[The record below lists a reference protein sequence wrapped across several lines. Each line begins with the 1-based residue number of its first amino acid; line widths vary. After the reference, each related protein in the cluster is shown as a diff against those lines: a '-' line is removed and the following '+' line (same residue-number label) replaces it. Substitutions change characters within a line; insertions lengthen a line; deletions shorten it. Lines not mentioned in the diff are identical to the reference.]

1 MSGMINIDT
10 AIAVIGGLAFF
21 VYGMNLMSDGLQQI
35 AGEKLKS
42 VLSLMTKNRFL
53 AIFTGAI
60 VTAVIQS
67 SSATTVMTVGFVNA
81 GLLSLVQAIGVI
93 FGANIGTTFTGQII
107 SLKLDN
113 LAMPSIIIAVAGLLL
128 AKKPSLRGM
137 LKTLLGFGLLFYGMS
152 LMSSELKA
160 LAGNEEF
167 LKFFSSF
174 DCTPKPGSAMPFMHV
189 LGAVAVGTVCTMLV
203 QSSSATIGITIA
215 LAESGVIS
223 VWTAVPIVFGDNIGT
238 TVTAV
243 LASIGTNANAR
254 RAALAHAL
262 FNLLGTTLI
271 ISSFLITVDA
281 SGCQA
286 PVFLSV
292 VDEFVSGRG
301 LGGENPGRF
310 VAMAHT
316 LFNVTNVIALTAFI
330 PAIAWL
336 TEKVIPG
343 PRFQRTVELEPRLL
357 ETPSLA
363 IEASVRALTH
373 LVRKSWRIVS
383 VSMGNCVK
391 KTDVTDDEI
400 SRAEQEVDSSRS
412 KVRNYLSEL
421 SKRRVSE
428 SQSRVLPEIIHCIND
443 AERIADLG
451 TIIFSKS
458 DVVRAANGLTK
469 DACDKIAQF
478 KPVLKELFSATM
490 AALSGDSKAAAEVS
504 VIGKKIDASVEDAM
518 KFGSA
523 SIQVIGETAAVDY
536 ISVVYAVR
544 DVARH
549 LVNIGERAG
558 FMV

>member
-1 MSGMINIDT
+1 
-10 AIAVIGGLAFF
+10 
-21 VYGMNLMSDGLQQI
+21 
-35 AGEKLKS
+35 
-42 VLSLMTKNRFL
+42 
-53 AIFTGAI
+53 
-60 VTAVIQS
+60 
-67 SSATTVMTVGFVNA
+67 
-81 GLLSLVQAIGVI
+81 
-93 FGANIGTTFTGQII
+93 
-107 SLKLDN
+107 
-113 LAMPSIIIAVAGLLL
+113 
-128 AKKPSLRGM
+128 
-137 LKTLLGFGLLFYGMS
+137 MS

-160 LAGNEEF
+160 LAGNEDF
-167 LKFFSSF
+167 LKFFSLF
-174 DCTPKPGSAMPFMHV
+174 DCTPKPGGAMPFMNV
-189 LGAVAVGTVCTMLV
+189 LGAVAVGTACTMLV

-262 FNLLGTTLI
+262 FNLLGTTII

-281 SGCQA
+281 SGCRA
-286 PVFLSV
+286 PAFLAA
-292 VDEFVSGRG
+292 VDEFVAGCG
-301 LGGENPGRF
+301 LEGEHPGRF

-383 VSMGNCVK
+383 VSMGNCVR
-391 KTDVTDDEI
+391 KTDVTADEI
-400 SRAEQEVDSSRS
+400 ARAEQEVDTSRG

-458 DVVRAANGLTK
+458 DAVRAANGLTK
-469 DACDKIAQF
+469 DACDKVAQF
-478 KPVLKELFSATM
+478 KPALKELFAATM
-490 AALSGDSKAAAEVS
+490 AALSGDDKAAAEVS
-504 VIGKKIDASVEDAM
+504 LIGKKIAASVEDAM

-536 ISVVYAVR
+536 IGVVYAVR

-549 LVNIGERAG
+549 LVNIAERAR

>member
-1 MSGMINIDT
+1 MINIDT

-113 LAMPSIIIAVAGLLL
+113 LAMPSIIIAVAGLLM

-271 ISSFLITVDA
+271 ISSFFITVDV

-292 VDEFVSGRG
+292 VDEFVSGCG

-343 PRFQRTVELEPRLL
+343 PRFQRMVELEPRLL

-536 ISVVYAVR
+536 IGVVYAVR

>member
-1 MSGMINIDT
+1 MINIDT
-10 AIAVIGGLAFF
+10 TIAVIGGLAFF

-53 AIFTGAI
+53 AIFTGAL
-60 VTAVIQS
+60 VTAIIQS

-113 LAMPSIIIAVAGLLL
+113 LALPSIIIAVAGLLI
-128 AKKPSLRGM
+128 AKKPSLRGL

-160 LAGNEEF
+160 LAGNEDF

-174 DCTPKPGSAMPFMHV
+174 DCTPKPGGAMPFLNV
-189 LGAVAVGTVCTMLV
+189 LGAVAVGTACTMLV

-262 FNLLGTTLI
+262 FNLLGTTII

-281 SGCQA
+281 SGCRA
-286 PVFLSV
+286 PAFLAA
-292 VDEFVSGRG
+292 VDEFVAGCG
-301 LGGENPGRF
+301 LEGEHPGRF

-383 VSMGNCVK
+383 VSMGNCVR
-391 KTDVTDDEI
+391 KTDVTADEI
-400 SRAEQEVDSSRS
+400 ARAEQEVDTSRG

-458 DVVRAANGLTK
+458 DAVRAANGLTK
-469 DACDKIAQF
+469 DACDKVAQF
-478 KPVLKELFSATM
+478 KPALKELFAATM
-490 AALSGDSKAAAEVS
+490 AALSGDDKAAAEVS
-504 VIGKKIDASVEDAM
+504 LIGKKIAASVEDAM

-523 SIQVIGETAAVDY
+523 SIQVIGETAAVEY
-536 ISVVYAVR
+536 IGVVYAVR

-549 LVNIGERAG
+549 LVNIAERAR

>member
-21 VYGMNLMSDGLQQI
+21 VYGMNLMSDGLQQV

-113 LAMPSIIIAVAGLLL
+113 LAMPSIIIAVAGLLM
-128 AKKPSLRGM
+128 AKKPSLRGT

-536 ISVVYAVR
+536 IGVVYAVR

>member
-1 MSGMINIDT
+1 MINIDT
-10 AIAVIGGLAFF
+10 TIAVIGGLAFF

-53 AIFTGAI
+53 AIFTGAL
-60 VTAVIQS
+60 VTAIIQS

-107 SLKLDN
+107 SLKLDS
-113 LAMPSIIIAVAGLLL
+113 LALPSIIIAVAGLLI
-128 AKKPSLRGM
+128 AKKPSLRGT

-189 LGAVAVGTVCTMLV
+189 LGAVAVGTACTMLV

-262 FNLLGTTLI
+262 FNLLGTTII

-281 SGCQA
+281 SGCRA
-286 PVFLSV
+286 PAFLAA
-292 VDEFVSGRG
+292 VDEFVAGCG
-301 LGGENPGRF
+301 LEGEHPGRF

-383 VSMGNCVK
+383 VSMGNCVR
-391 KTDVTDDEI
+391 KTDVTADEI
-400 SRAEQEVDSSRS
+400 ARAEQEVDTSRG

-458 DVVRAANGLTK
+458 DAVRAANGLTK
-469 DACDKIAQF
+469 DACDKVAQF
-478 KPVLKELFSATM
+478 KPALKELFAATM
-490 AALSGDSKAAAEVS
+490 AALSGDDKAAAEVS
-504 VIGKKIDASVEDAM
+504 PIGKKIAASVEDAM

-536 ISVVYAVR
+536 IGVVYAVR

-549 LVNIGERAG
+549 LVNIAERAR

>member
-113 LAMPSIIIAVAGLLL
+113 LAMPSIIIAVAGLLM
-128 AKKPSLRGM
+128 AKKPSLRGT

-174 DCTPKPGSAMPFMHV
+174 DCSPKPGSAMPFMHV

-292 VDEFVSGRG
+292 VDEFVSGHG

-536 ISVVYAVR
+536 IGVVYAVR

>member
-1 MSGMINIDT
+1 MINIDT

-113 LAMPSIIIAVAGLLL
+113 LAMPSIIIAVAGLLM
-128 AKKPSLRGM
+128 AKKPSLRGT

-152 LMSSELKA
+152 VMSSELKA

-286 PVFLSV
+286 PAFLSV
-292 VDEFVSGRG
+292 VDEFVPGRG

-316 LFNVTNVIALTAFI
+316 LFNVTNVVALTAFI

-536 ISVVYAVR
+536 IGVVYAVR

>member
-1 MSGMINIDT
+1 MINIDT
-10 AIAVIGGLAFF
+10 TVAVIGGLAFF
-21 VYGMNLMSDGLQQI
+21 VYGMNLMSDGLQQV

-53 AIFTGAI
+53 AIFTGAL

-93 FGANIGTTFTGQII
+93 FGANIGTTITGQIV

-113 LAMPSIIIAVAGLLL
+113 LAMPSIIIAVAGLLI
-128 AKKPSLRGM
+128 AKRPTLRGT

-152 LMSSELKA
+152 LMSSELKG
-160 LAGNEEF
+160 LASNENF
-167 LKFFSSF
+167 LKAFSSF
-174 DCTPKPGSAMPFMHV
+174 DCTPKPGEAMPFLHV
-189 LGAVAVGTVCTMLV
+189 LGAVGVGTACTMLV

-223 VWTAVPIVFGDNIGT
+223 IWTAVPIVFGDNIGT
-238 TVTAV
+238 TVTAM

-262 FNLLGTTLI
+262 FNLIGTTII
-271 ISSFLITVDA
+271 ISSFLITLEA
-281 SGCQA
+281 FGYRA
-286 PVFLSV
+286 PAFLV
-292 VDEFVSGRG
+292 AVDEFVSGCG
-301 LGGENPGRF
+301 LKGEHPGRF

-316 LFNVTNVIALTAFI
+316 LFNVSNVIVLTAFI

-336 TEKVIPG
+336 TEKAIPG
-343 PRFQRTVELEPRLL
+343 PKFQRTVELEPRLL

-363 IEASVRALTH
+363 IETSVRALTH

-383 VSMGNCVK
+383 VSMGNCIK
-391 KTDVTDDEI
+391 KTDVTEDEI
-400 SRAEQEVDSSRS
+400 FRAEQEVDASRGR
-412 KVRNYLSEL
+412 VRNYLAEL

-458 DVVRAANGLTK
+458 DAVRTANGLTK

-478 KPVLKELFSATM
+478 KPALKELFAATM
-490 AALSGDSKAAAEVS
+490 ASLA
-504 VIGKKIDASVEDAM
+504 GKKESAAIVKTIANEIKASVDDAM
-518 KFGSA
+518 KCGSA

-544 DVARH
+544 DVTRH
-549 LVNIGERAG
+549 LVNIAERAE

>member
-1 MSGMINIDT
+1 MINIDT
-10 AIAVIGGLAFF
+10 TIAVIGGLAFF

-35 AGEKLKS
+35 AGERLKS
-42 VLSLMTKNRFL
+42 ILSLMTKNRFL
-53 AIFTGAI
+53 AIFTGTL

-67 SSATTVMTVGFVNA
+67 SSATSVMTVGFVNA

-93 FGANIGTTFTGQII
+93 FGANIGTTITGQIV
-107 SLKLDN
+107 SLKLDS
-113 LAMPSIIIAVAGLLL
+113 LAMPSIIIAVTGLLI
-128 AKKPSLRGM
+128 AKRPYLRGIF
-137 LKTLLGFGLLFYGMS
+137 KTLLGFGLLFYGMS

-160 LAGNEEF
+160 LAGNETF
-167 LKFFSSF
+167 LKVFSSF
-174 DCTPKPGSAMPFMHV
+174 DCTPKVGEAMAFSHV
-189 LGAVAVGTVCTMLV
+189 LGAVAVGTACTVLV

-238 TVTAV
+238 TVTAM

-254 RAALAHAL
+254 RAALAHTL
-262 FNLLGTTLI
+262 FNLIGTTII
-271 ISSFLITVDA
+271 ISSFLVTVEA
-281 SGCQA
+281 VGFHA
-286 PVFLSV
+286 PAFMVA
-292 VDEFVSGRG
+292 VDEFVSGCS
-301 LGGENPGRF
+301 LKGEHPGRF

-316 LFNVTNVIALTAFI
+316 IFNVTNVIALTAFI

-343 PRFQRTVELEPRLL
+343 PKFQRTVELEPRLL

-383 VSMGNCVK
+383 VSMGNCIR
-391 KTDVTDDEI
+391 KTDVTADEI
-400 SRAEQEVDSSRS
+400 GRAEQEVDTSRGR
-412 KVRNYLSEL
+412 VRNYLAEL

-458 DVVRAANGLTK
+458 DAVRIANGLTK

-478 KPVLKELFSATM
+478 KPALKELFIATM
-490 AALSGDSKAAAEVS
+490 AALSGNKDAVLEVRS
-504 VIGKKIDASVEDAM
+504 RAGEIKASVDDSM

-549 LVNIGERAG
+549 LLNIAERAG

>member
-1 MSGMINIDT
+1 MININMT
-10 AIAVIGGLAFF
+10 VAVVGGLAIF
-21 VYGMNLMSDGLQQI
+21 VYGMNLMSGGLQQI

-53 AIFTGAI
+53 AIFTGAL
-60 VTAVIQS
+60 VTAIIQS

-93 FGANIGTTFTGQII
+93 FGANIGTTVTGQLV

-113 LAMPSIIIAVAGLLL
+113 LAMPSIIIAVTGLLI
-128 AKKPSLRGM
+128 AKRAAVRGT
-137 LKTLLGFGLLFYGMS
+137 LKTLLGFGFLFYGMA
-152 LMSSELKA
+152 LMSSELKE
-160 LAGNEEF
+160 LAGNDEF

-174 DCTPKPGSAMPFMHV
+174 DCTPRPGEAMPFLHV
-189 LGAVAVGTVCTMLV
+189 LGAVAVGTACTVLV

-238 TVTAV
+238 TVTAL

-262 FNLLGTTLI
+262 FNLLGTIVI
-271 ISSFLITVDA
+271 ILSFFITMEA
-281 SGCQA
+281 AGFRA
-286 PVFLSV
+286 PAFLV
-292 VDEFVSGRG
+292 AVDEFVSGCG
-301 LGGENPGRF
+301 LKGEHSGRF
-310 VAMAHT
+310 VAMAHS
-316 LFNVTNVIALTAFI
+316 LFNVANVIALTAFI

-357 ETPSLA
+357 ETPALA
-363 IEASVRALTH
+363 MEASVRALTH

-383 VSMGNCVK
+383 VSMGNCIK
-391 KTDVTDDEI
+391 KTDVTEDEI
-400 SRAEQEVDSSRS
+400 ARAEQEVDTNRGT
-412 KVRNYLSEL
+412 VRNYLAEL

-451 TIIFSKS
+451 TIIFAKS
-458 DVVRAANGLTK
+458 AAVRTANGLTK
-469 DACDKIAQF
+469 DACDKVARF
-478 KPVLKELFSATM
+478 KTDLKELFASTM
-490 AALSGDSKAAAEVS
+490 AALQGDEAAAVKVKTMVNMVDE
-504 VIGKKIDASVEDAM
+504 SVEDAM
-518 KFGSA
+518 KLGSA
-523 SIQVIGETAAVDY
+523 GIQVIGDTVAVDY
-536 ISVVYAVR
+536 ISVVFAVR

-549 LVNIGERAG
+549 LENIASRAKY
-558 FMV
+558 MV

>member
-1 MSGMINIDT
+1 MINIDT

-35 AGEKLKS
+35 AGERLKS
-42 VLSLMTKNRFL
+42 ILSLMTKNRFL
-53 AIFTGAI
+53 AIFTGTL

-67 SSATTVMTVGFVNA
+67 SSATSVMTVGFVNA

-93 FGANIGTTFTGQII
+93 FGANIGTTITGQIV
-107 SLKLDN
+107 SLKLDS
-113 LAMPSIIIAVAGLLL
+113 LAMPSIIIAVTGLLI
-128 AKKPSLRGM
+128 AKKPYLRGI
-137 LKTLLGFGLLFYGMS
+137 LKTLLGFGILFYGMS

-160 LAGNEEF
+160 LAGNETF
-167 LKFFSSF
+167 LKVFSSF
-174 DCTPKPGSAMPFMHV
+174 DCTPKAGETMAFSHV
-189 LGAVAVGTVCTMLV
+189 LGAVAVGTACTVLV

-238 TVTAV
+238 TVTAM

-262 FNLLGTTLI
+262 FNLIGTTII
-271 ISSFLITVDA
+271 ISSFLVTVEA
-281 SGCQA
+281 AGFHA
-286 PVFLSV
+286 PAFMVA
-292 VDEFVSGRG
+292 VDEFVSGCS
-301 LGGENPGRF
+301 LKGEHPGRF

-343 PRFQRTVELEPRLL
+343 PKFQRTVELEPRLL

-383 VSMGNCVK
+383 VSMGNCIR
-391 KTDVTDDEI
+391 KTDVTADEI
-400 SRAEQEVDSSRS
+400 VRAEQEVDTSRGR
-412 KVRNYLSEL
+412 VRNYLAEL

-458 DVVRAANGLTK
+458 DAVRIANGLTK

-478 KPVLKELFSATM
+478 KPALKELFIATM
-490 AALSGDSKAAAEVS
+490 AALSGNKDAVLEVRS
-504 VIGKKIDASVEDAM
+504 RAGEIKASVDDAM

-549 LVNIGERAG
+549 LLNIAERAG

>member
-1 MSGMINIDT
+1 MINIDT
-10 AIAVIGGLAFF
+10 TIAVIGGLAFF

-53 AIFTGAI
+53 AIFTGAL
-60 VTAVIQS
+60 VTAIIQS

-113 LAMPSIIIAVAGLLL
+113 LALPSIIIAVAGLLI
-128 AKKPSLRGM
+128 AKKPSLRGL

-160 LAGNEEF
+160 LAGNEDF

-174 DCTPKPGSAMPFMHV
+174 DCTPKPGGAMPFLNV
-189 LGAVAVGTVCTMLV
+189 LGAVAVGTACTMLV

-238 TVTAV
+238 TVTAL

-262 FNLLGTTLI
+262 FNLLGTTII

-281 SGCQA
+281 SGCRA
-286 PVFLSV
+286 PAFLAA
-292 VDEFVSGRG
+292 VDEFVAGCG
-301 LGGENPGRF
+301 LEGEHPGRF

-383 VSMGNCVK
+383 VSMGNCVR
-391 KTDVTDDEI
+391 KTDVTADEI
-400 SRAEQEVDSSRS
+400 ARAEQEVDTSRG

-458 DVVRAANGLTK
+458 DAVRAANGLTK
-469 DACDKIAQF
+469 DACDKVAQF
-478 KPVLKELFSATM
+478 KPALKELFAATM
-490 AALSGDSKAAAEVS
+490 AALSGDDKAAEEVS
-504 VIGKKIDASVEDAM
+504 PIGKKIAASVEDAM

-536 ISVVYAVR
+536 IGVVYAVR

-549 LVNIGERAG
+549 LVNIAERAR

>member
-1 MSGMINIDT
+1 MINIDT

-113 LAMPSIIIAVAGLLL
+113 LAMPSIIIAVAGLLM
-128 AKKPSLRGM
+128 AKKPSLRGT

-215 LAESGVIS
+215 LAESGVIL

-536 ISVVYAVR
+536 IGVVYAVR

>member
-1 MSGMINIDT
+1 M
-10 AIAVIGGLAFF
+10 
-21 VYGMNLMSDGLQQI
+21 
-35 AGEKLKS
+35 
-42 VLSLMTKNRFL
+42 
-53 AIFTGAI
+53 
-60 VTAVIQS
+60 
-67 SSATTVMTVGFVNA
+67 
-81 GLLSLVQAIGVI
+81 
-93 FGANIGTTFTGQII
+93 
-107 SLKLDN
+107 
-113 LAMPSIIIAVAGLLL
+113 
-128 AKKPSLRGM
+128 
-137 LKTLLGFGLLFYGMS
+137 
-152 LMSSELKA
+152 
-160 LAGNEEF
+160 
-167 LKFFSSF
+167 
-174 DCTPKPGSAMPFMHV
+174 
-189 LGAVAVGTVCTMLV
+189 
-203 QSSSATIGITIA
+203 
-215 LAESGVIS
+215 
-223 VWTAVPIVFGDNIGT
+223 
-238 TVTAV
+238 
-243 LASIGTNANAR
+243 
-254 RAALAHAL
+254 
-262 FNLLGTTLI
+262 
-271 ISSFLITVDA
+271 
-281 SGCQA
+281 
-286 PVFLSV
+286 FLSV

-301 LGGENPGRF
+301 LEGENPGRF

-536 ISVVYAVR
+536 IGVVYAVR